1 MIDQRMADTINDQIN
16 AEMFSAYLYQSMAA
30 WFADQNFNGMAIWMT
45 AQAQEE
51 MIHAMKFYNYLIERG
66 GTVLLKQI
74 DGPPTEWASPLAAFE
89 AALDHERYIT
99 ERINKM
105 MDLAIDIRDHAA
117 KGLLQWYVDEQVEEE
132 ANATDNVE
140 KLRMVGDE
148 GNAKYML
155 DKEFGARPVLFTIPV
170 SAAAE

>member
-99 ERINKM
+99 DRINKM
-105 MDLAIDIRDHAA
+105 MDLAIEIHDHAA

-140 KLRMVGDE
+140 KLRMVGDA

-155 DKEFGARPVLFTIPV
+155 DKEFGTRPVLFTIPV
-170 SAAAE
+170 SAAAD